1 MLATRQSSADGA
13 KANREKNSSCRKALL
28 LPLRDKSFYYGKVA
42 PAQALQ
48 LTRSGPSFSQD
59 TRPAQF
65 LQIYKIK
72 QTGKRKQGGGNSP
85 APRFCACRFLLFHRG
100 LHTAF
105 SFCSRICSHF
115 QTERTG
121 RGLVIDDFGI
131 RQNVAIFK
139 FFLEVIHDC

>member
-59 TRPAQF
+59 TRSAQF

-85 APRFCACRFLLFHRG
+85 APRFCACRFF
-100 LHTAF
+100 TF
-105 SFCSRICSHF
+105 
-115 QTERTG
+115 
-121 RGLVIDDFGI
+121 
-131 RQNVAIFK
+131 
-139 FFLEVIHDC
+139 

>member
-28 LPLRDKSFYYGKVA
+28 LPLRDRSFCYGKVV

-59 TRPAQF
+59 TRSAQF
-65 LQIYKIK
+65 LQVYKIK
-72 QTGKRKQGGGNSP
+72 QTGKRKQGGGSSP
-85 APRFCACRFLLFHRG
+85 APRFCACRFLLFHRS

-105 SFCSRICSHF
+105 CFCSRICSYF
-115 QTERTG
+115 QAERTS
-121 RGLVIDDFGI
+121 RGLIIDNLRFC
-131 RQNVAIFK
+131 QNVAIFK
-139 FFLEVIHDC
+139 FFLEVVHDS

>member
-1 MLATRQSSADGA
+1 MLETRQSSADGA
-13 KANREKNSSCRKALL
+13 KENREKNSGYRKALL
-28 LPLRDKSFYYGKVA
+28 LPLRDRSFYYGKGL

-59 TRPAQF
+59 TRSARF

-85 APRFCACRFLLFHRG
+85 APRFCACRFLLFYRS

-105 SFCSRICSHF
+105 SFCSRICSYF
-115 QTERTG
+115 QTERTSG
-121 RGLVIDDFGI
+121 SLIIDDFSFG
-131 RQNVAIFK
+131 QNIAIFK
-139 FFLEVIHDC
+139 FFL